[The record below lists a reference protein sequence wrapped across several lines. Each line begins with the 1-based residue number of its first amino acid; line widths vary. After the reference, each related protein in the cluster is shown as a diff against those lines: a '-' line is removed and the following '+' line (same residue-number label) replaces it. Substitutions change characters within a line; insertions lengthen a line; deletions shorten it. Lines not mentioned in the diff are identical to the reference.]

1 MKQFHAAPLYFT
13 LLLLLLGH
21 FAHGQQKKMGPEGGS
36 LSSEDGRLQIIIP
49 AGALKESQEI
59 GIQPISNA
67 NPAGN
72 GLAYRL
78 SPHGKKFAKPV
89 TIRISYQRNDGST
102 GHPDLQGI
110 AYQSEDGV
118 WMSVGGGRMDT
129 LKKTISIETTHFSDW
144 SQFESMRLEPANP
157 IVGVGETAQLKLIQ
171 YLRPEDL
178 LPLTAKAGKETPFG
192 IPYLMDPQAVKGWQ
206 LSGPGGITQSGNRCA
221 YKAPATIKGRKATA
235 AVSVELKA
243 SVRKLLLITN
253 ITVVNEGIS
262 FRIDQG
268 DWLHFGKEICD
279 YNDDPEYVFAT
290 DKSGRNVSISWELK
304 QNNFQF
310 WNTTVE
316 GTTTNFAYHLPGH
329 SINYYSVNTN
339 GPQENEVAS
348 PGFISL
354 AFFNNPEN
362 NYVSGE
368 FKVLRAGMFDVNHKK
383 ISDHVIEGFFFVKKK
398 LNLGL

>member
-21 FAHGQQKKMGPEGGS
+21 FTHGQQKKMGPEGGS

-110 AYQSEDGV
+110 AYQGEDGV

-235 AVSVELKA
+235 SVSVELKA

-253 ITVVNEGIS
+253 ITVVNEGIG

-290 DKSGRNVSISWELK
+290 DKAGRNVSISWELK

-368 FKVLRAGMFDVNHKK
+368 FKVLRAGMFDVNHQK